1 MLLSLLPF
9 LGVAVCLGIA
19 FSVVRRHWS
28 EIRLLDPDSV
38 KEERQR
44 RKRMEMIHRRFDR
57 IRAEQLLPF
66 RRLGRAIGLGAT
78 AFQKRLQERVHAF
91 ESTYRSVKNPF
102 SAIAPTTRER
112 IKTLLSDGRSLAR
125 DLKFADAERR
135 YLEILSLD
143 TRHVDAYKGLGM
155 IYLKQKLYPQA
166 RETFE
171 FLLKLN
177 KTDDAIYAGLA
188 EISEAEG
195 DLLKAEAHRE
205 KAVELGLRQPQ
216 RHAELAEFLLR
227 QNRPV
232 EALVPAE
239 EAVTREPESAR
250 YIELALETAL
260 SAKNA
265 KRARHW
271 YDRYRLMTE
280 DQQRFQAFREKVE
293 KLEQAEKNPKKR

>member
-9 LGVAVCLGIA
+9 LGAAVCIGVA
-19 FSVVRRHWS
+19 FSIVRKHWS
-28 EIRLLDPDSV
+28 EIRLLDPESV

-44 RKRMEMIHRRFDR
+44 RKRVEMIERRFDR
-57 IRAEQLLPF
+57 IRAERLLPF
-66 RRLGRAIGLGAT
+66 RRFSRAIGLAFT

-102 SAIAPTTRER
+102 SAIAPTARER
-112 IKTLLSDGRSLAR
+112 IKTLLSEGRSLAR

-143 TRHVDAYKGLGM
+143 TRHVDAYKGLGT

-171 FLLKLN
+171 FLVKLK
-177 KTDDAIYAGLA
+177 KTDDAVYAGLA

-195 DLLKAEAHRE
+195 DLTKAETYRD

-232 EALVPAE
+232 EALASAE
-239 EAVTREPESAR
+239 GAVNKEPGSAR
-250 YIELALETAL
+250 YIELALEAAL
-260 SAKNA
+260 AAKEV

-271 YDRYRLMTE
+271 YDRYRLTAE
-280 DQQRFQAFREKVE
+280 DQQRFQALREKVE
-293 KLEQAEKNPKKR
+293 KLEIQEKKRK

>member
-1 MLLSLLPF
+1 MLLSILPF
-9 LGVAVCLGIA
+9 LGAIICLGLA
-19 FSVVRRHWS
+19 FSIVRKHWS

-44 RKRMEMIHRRFDR
+44 RKRLELIHRRFDR

-102 SAIAPTTRER
+102 AAIAPTTRER
-112 IKTLLSDGRSLAR
+112 IKTLLSEGRSLAR

-135 YLEILSLD
+135 YLEILALD
-143 TRHVDAYKGLGM
+143 TRHIDAYKGLGM

-171 FLLKLN
+171 FLLKLK
-177 KTDDAIYAGLA
+177 KTDDAVYAGLA

-195 DLLKAEAHRE
+195 DLLKAETQRE

-216 RHAELAEFLLR
+216 RHAELSEFLLR
-227 QNRPV
+227 QNRPI
-232 EALVPAE
+232 EALASAE
-239 EAVTREPESAR
+239 KAVAKEPESAR
-250 YIELALETAL
+250 YIELALESAIA
-260 SAKNA
+260 AKNIP
-265 KRARHW
+265 RARHW
-271 YDRYRLMTE
+271 YDRYRLAAE
-280 DQQRFQAFREKVE
+280 DQQRFQVLREKVE
-293 KLEQAEKNPKKR
+293 KLEIQEKKR

>member
-9 LGVAVCLGIA
+9 LGAAVCLGVA
-19 FSVVRRHWS
+19 FTIVRKHWS
-28 EIRLLDPDSV
+28 EIRLLDPESV
-38 KEERQR
+38 KEERHR
-44 RKRMEMIHRRFDR
+44 RKRLEMIQRRFDR
-57 IRAEQLLPF
+57 IRAEQFLPF
-66 RRLGRAIGLGAT
+66 RRFGRAVGLGAT
-78 AFQKRLQERVHAF
+78 AFQKRLQERVQAF

-112 IKTLLSDGRSLAR
+112 IKTLLSEGRSLAR

-171 FLLKLN
+171 FLLKLK
-177 KTDDAIYAGLA
+177 KTDDAVYAGLA

-195 DLLKAEAHRE
+195 DLIKAELYRE

-227 QNRPV
+227 QNRAT
-232 EALVPAE
+232 ESLVSAE
-239 EAVTREPESAR
+239 KAVSKEPGSAR
-250 YIELALETAL
+250 YIELALEAAIA
-260 SAKNA
+260 AKDI
-265 KRARHW
+265 KQARHW
-271 YDRYRLMTE
+271 YDRYRLTAE
-280 DQQRFQAFREKVE
+280 DQQRFQTLREKVE
-293 KLEQAEKNPKKR
+293 RLEVQEKKR

>member
-1 MLLSLLPF
+1 
-9 LGVAVCLGIA
+9 
-19 FSVVRRHWS
+19 
-28 EIRLLDPDSV
+28 
-38 KEERQR
+38 
-44 RKRMEMIHRRFDR
+44 
-57 IRAEQLLPF
+57 
-66 RRLGRAIGLGAT
+66 
-78 AFQKRLQERVHAF
+78 
-91 ESTYRSVKNPF
+91 
-102 SAIAPTTRER
+102 
-112 IKTLLSDGRSLAR
+112 
-125 DLKFADAERR
+125 
-135 YLEILSLD
+135 
-143 TRHVDAYKGLGM
+143 M

>member
-9 LGVAVCLGIA
+9 LGAVACVGIA
-19 FSVVRRHWS
+19 FSIVRKHWS
-28 EIRLLDPDSV
+28 EIRLLDPESV

-44 RKRMEMIHRRFDR
+44 RKRLEMIHRRFDR
-57 IRAEQLLPF
+57 IRTEQLLPF

-78 AFQKRLQERVHAF
+78 AFQKRLQERVQNF
-91 ESTYRSVKNPF
+91 ETTYRSVKNPF

-112 IKTLLSDGRSLAR
+112 IKTLLSEGRSLAR

-143 TRHVDAYKGLGM
+143 TRHVDAYKGLGL

-171 FLLKLN
+171 FLLKLK

-195 DLLKAEAHRE
+195 DLMKAEHHRE
-205 KAVELGLRQPQ
+205 KAVELGARQPQ
-216 RHAELAEFLLR
+216 RYAELAEFLLR
-227 QNRPV
+227 QDRPA
-232 EALVPAE
+232 EALVQAE
-239 EAVTREPESAR
+239 KAVARESGSAR

-260 SAKNA
+260 AAKDA

-271 YDRYRLMTE
+271 YDRYRLSAE
-280 DQQRFQAFREKVE
+280 DQQRFQALREKVE
-293 KLEQAEKNPKKR
+293 KLELPEKKR